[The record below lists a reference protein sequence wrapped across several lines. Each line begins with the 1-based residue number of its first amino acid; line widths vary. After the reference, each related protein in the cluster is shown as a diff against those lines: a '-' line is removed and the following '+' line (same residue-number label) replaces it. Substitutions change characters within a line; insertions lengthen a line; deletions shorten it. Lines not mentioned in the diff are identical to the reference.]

1 MIGRMKKVP
10 LKEVWKHE
18 ARDFTSWLE
27 KNIEVLGE
35 ELDIDL
41 TMIEREKDVG
51 IFSADLLAEDQNG
64 QKVIIENQLNKTD
77 HDHLGKII
85 TYISNLDAKIAIWIS
100 SNPRP
105 EHVQAIDWLN
115 ETASD
120 IKFYLVKIEAY
131 KIDNSVPAPKFFI
144 VSGPSK
150 EAKKVGEEKQK
161 TAKRHNLRF
170 EFWQNLLEKSKK
182 KTDLH
187 SNISP
192 NIYSWIGTGA
202 GRAGLGFNYAITYKL
217 GQVELYIDR
226 GQDSKEENKNIFDQL
241 YARKEEIEK
250 EFAGKLD
257 WERLDNRR
265 ACRIKKSFDYAGL
278 EDKEKWDKLQD
289 DMIDAMIRLEESFK
303 KPIRELKI

>member
-10 LKEVWKHE
+10 LKEVWEHE

-35 ELDIDL
+35 ELELDL
-41 TMIEREKDVG
+41 TAIEREKDVG
-51 IFSADLLAEDQNG
+51 TFSADLLAEDQNG
-64 QKVIIENQLNKTD
+64 QRVIIENQLNKTD

-85 TYISNLDAKIAIWIS
+85 TYISNLDAKVAIWIS

-115 ETASD
+115 ETAAD

-131 KIDNSVPAPKFFI
+131 KIGSSEPAPKFFI
-144 VSGPSK
+144 VSGPSE
-150 EAKKVGEEKQK
+150 EAKKVGEIKK
-161 TAKRHNLRF
+161 KGAKRHNLRL
-170 EFWQNLLEKSKK
+170 EFWSSLLEKSKK

-187 SNISP
+187 SNITP

-202 GRAGLGFNYAITYKL
+202 GRSGFGFNYAITYKY
-217 GQVELYIDR
+217 GQTELYIDR
-226 GQDSKEENKNIFDQL
+226 GQDSQEENKDIFDQL
-241 YARKEEIEK
+241 YKIKTEIEK
-250 EFAGKLD
+250 AFGEKLD

-265 ACRIKKSFDYAGL
+265 ACRIKKTFNYAGL
-278 EDKEKWDKLQD
+278 EDKDKWDKLQD
-289 DMIDAMIRLEESFK
+289 DMIDAMIRLEKAFK
-303 KPIRELKI
+303 KPIEELKI

>member
-18 ARDFTSWLE
+18 AKDFTSWLE

-35 ELDIDL
+35 EIDVDL
-41 TMIEREKDVG
+41 TAIEKEKDVG
-51 IFSADLLAEDQNG
+51 TFSTDLLAEDRSG
-64 QKVIIENQLNKTD
+64 QKVVIENQLKKTD

-105 EHVQAIDWLN
+105 EHLKAIDWLN
-115 ETASD
+115 ETAAD

-131 KIDNSVPAPKFFI
+131 KIDKSDPAAKFFV
-144 VSGPSK
+144 VSGPSE
-150 EAKKVGEEKQK
+150 EAKKAGEEKQK
-161 TAKRHNLRF
+161 TAKRHGLRF
-170 EFWQNLLEKSKK
+170 EFWQTLLEKIKK
-182 KTDLH
+182 KTTLH

-192 NIYSWIGTGA
+192 NIWSWIGTGA
-202 GRAGLGFNYAITYKL
+202 GRAGLGFNYGITYKY

-226 GQDSKEENKNIFDQL
+226 GQDAKEENKSVFDQL
-241 YARKEEIEK
+241 YARRVKINK
-250 EFAGKLD
+250 AFGGKLD

-265 ACRIKKSFDYAGL
+265 ASRIKKTFNYAGL
-278 EDKEKWDKLQD
+278 EDKDKWNKLTD
-289 DMIDAMIRLEESFK
+289 DMIDAMIRLEKSLK
-303 KPIRELKI
+303 KPIRELTI

>member
-10 LKEVWKHE
+10 LKEVWEHE
-18 ARDFTSWLE
+18 AKDFTSWLE

-41 TMIEREKDVG
+41 TAIEREKDVG
-51 IFSADLLAEDQNG
+51 TFSVDLLAEDQNG
-64 QKVIIENQLNKTD
+64 QRVIIESQLNKTD

-105 EHVQAIDWLN
+105 EHLQAIDWLN
-115 ETASD
+115 ETAAD
-120 IKFYLVKIEAY
+120 IKFYLVKVEAY
-131 KIDNSVPAPKFFI
+131 KIGNSDPAPKFFV
-144 VSGPSK
+144 VSGPSE
-150 EAKKVGEEKQK
+150 EAKRVGEIKQK
-161 TAKRHNLRF
+161 GAKRHNLRF
-170 EFWQNLLEKSKK
+170 EFWRNLLEKSKK

-192 NIYSWIGTGA
+192 NIWSWIGTGA
-202 GRAGLGFNYAITYKL
+202 GRAGLAFNYAVTYKF

-226 GQDSKEENKNIFDQL
+226 GQDTKEENKNIFDQF
-241 YARKEEIEK
+241 YAHRVEIEK
-250 EFAGKLD
+250 SFGGKLD

-265 ACRIKKSFDYAGL
+265 ACRIKKTFTYAGL
-278 EDKEKWDKLQD
+278 EDKDKWDKLHD
-289 DMIDAMIRLEESFK
+289 DMIDAMIRLEKVFK